1 MRNIFGLPITLFFL
15 TFLFVPATVSAFT
28 IPQDVKV
35 KSDIEYGNAGGH
47 SLRLDLYTPKNTIS
61 NKLPVIILIHG
72 GGWTQGHKT
81 TWAEL
86 ASDFAERGYAAASID
101 YRFITEAKYPACLE
115 DCVTAV
121 NWVVKNAGAKGLD
134 GEKIGLFGESAG
146 AHLALM
152 TGFTGDQYGGE
163 DGSIKKAV
171 KCVAVLYPPTDMKIH
186 FEHNAKTQAL
196 FGGTYEEMPEAYM
209 KASPVTYAV
218 KGVPPTLILHGEADK
233 VILMKE
239 PEELFD
245 LLKKAGVY
253 SDLIKVPGAPHG
265 FKPAAH
271 SSKYGREFQSLAG
284 FYDRFLK

>member
-1 MRNIFGLPITLFFL
+1 MRNKSVFPLTPFFL
-15 TFLFVPATVSAFT
+15 ILMIFPAAAPAFN
-28 IPQDVKV
+28 IPKDVAL
-35 KSDIEYGNAGGH
+35 KSDIEYGNKGGH

-61 NKLPVIILIHG
+61 NKLPVIMLIHG

-86 ASDFAERGYAAASID
+86 ASDLAERGYAAVSID

-218 KGVPPTLILHGEADK
+218 KGVPPTLVLHGEADK

-239 PEELFD
+239 PEELFN

-253 SDLIKVPGAPHG
+253 TDLIKVPGAPHG
-265 FKPAAH
+265 FKPAAK
-271 SSKYGREFQSLAG
+271 SLKYGGEFRSLAG

>member
-1 MRNIFGLPITLFFL
+1 MLLLI
-15 TFLFVPATVSAFT
+15 PAAASAFNL
-28 IPQDVKV
+28 PQDVILK
-35 KSDIEYGNAGGH
+35 KDIEYGSKGGH
-47 SLRLDLYTPKNTIS
+47 SLRLDLYTPRNAFS
-61 NKLPVIILIHG
+61 SRLPVIMLIHG

-121 NWVVKNAGAKGLD
+121 NWIVRNAGANGLD

-152 TGFTGDQYGGE
+152 TGFAGEQYGGE
-163 DGSIKKAV
+163 AGAIKKSV
-171 KCVAVLYPPTDMKIH
+171 KCIAVLYPPTDMKIH

-253 SDLIKVPGAPHG
+253 TDLIKVPGAPHG
-265 FKPAAH
+265 FKPAAR